1 MTNNLQR
8 RLWEHR
14 HPTYDSFTNRYHCR
28 MLVYYEVFPSAYE
41 AICREKE
48 LKKWRREKK
57 NALVNQNNPSWSD
70 LAKEWL

>member
-1 MTNNLQR
+1 
-8 RLWEHR
+8 
-14 HPTYDSFTNRYHCR
+14 